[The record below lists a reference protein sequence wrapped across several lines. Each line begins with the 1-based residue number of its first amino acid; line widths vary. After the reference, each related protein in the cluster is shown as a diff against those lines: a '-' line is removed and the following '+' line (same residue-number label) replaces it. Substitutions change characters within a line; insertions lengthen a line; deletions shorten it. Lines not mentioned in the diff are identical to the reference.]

1 MTLQTCATL
10 GTRVAACSL
19 CPSTDE
25 ECRIL
30 RFFIRF
36 VANCVSGSTLQWS
49 LNCST
54 FAFACFRFVHAS
66 SFQDQRLFWT
76 GQGSRNFSGE
86 TAQACKV
93 SADQVIFK
101 LYIDMFPTIAFL
113 IAFCSP
119 DFLAQQ
125 SIMEYT
131 DYSHA
136 KSVLAAFFAPAN
148 SNHTAQHAADT

>member
-1 MTLQTCATL
+1 MQPVPKH
-10 GTRVAACSL
+10 GRGVQNPSVFHQICSKL
-19 CPSTDE
+19 CE
-25 ECRIL
+25 R
-30 RFFIRF
+30 
-36 VANCVSGSTLQWS
+36 QH
-49 LNCST
+49 
-54 FAFACFRFVHAS
+54 FAMKSELFNFCFRMLLLCS
-66 SFQDQRLFWT
+66 CFQLPGPTTFLDRTGKPQLFWGKST
-76 GQGSRNFSGE
+76 SLQGKCGSS
-86 TAQACKV
+86 
-93 SADQVIFK
+93 DFK